1 MRVIIFRGRRLDN
14 NQWVEGHYVTVE
26 DCETGELQAAII
38 PLDYGILSDGEIQ
51 AYDFVDPAT
60 VSEWTGLTDHF
71 GTKVFEGD
79 ILASIIRRAGEGPTV
94 FIRVKDIRMLSNQM
108 PLYVQDYEV
117 FGNIWDNPELLVG
130 KE

>member
-51 AYDFVDPAT
+51 AYDFVDPDT
-60 VSEWTGLTDHF
+60 VSEWTGMVDKN
-71 GTKVFEGD
+71 GEKIFEGD
-79 ILASIIRRAGEGPTV
+79 LLSSPYLGIPV
-94 FIRVKDIRMLSNQM
+94 RVYDIRQ
-108 PLYVQDYEV
+108 VDYAICYCHSYRDYKV
-117 FGNIWDNPELLVG
+117 IGNIWDNPELKGL
-130 KE
+130 

>member
-14 NQWVEGHYVTVE
+14 NKWVEGHYVTVE

-60 VSEWTGLTDHF
+60 VSEWTGLTDYH

-79 ILASIIRRAGEGPTV
+79 ILASIVRRAGEGPTV

-117 FGNIWDNPELLVG
+117 WGNTWDNPELLVG